1 MSNRQNVWEGRIVS
15 VLIVDPNK
23 EFRDAACKLVKW
35 ADGRRSIEVATDGT
49 TGRDIA
55 LSFEPDLIICE
66 LDLPDM
72 AGDTLC
78 RQLRS
83 KLPQTTFV
91 AYTDDLKANES
102 TQESVFDG
110 ILNKPPRRI
119 AVLSYL
125 NVAREYKKKMQHRMN
140 SDNILVEDNVRDSF
154 WSRRPKDITN
164 QFDIFISLADESQ
177 LKFSVPVPEGSTI
190 GAVLQQIGKSRV
202 TWFALNR
209 NGAEIE
215 GTVDTDVRPGDVLFL
230 RT

>member
-1 MSNRQNVWEGRIVS
+1 MKNFRLWLGGLIVS

-35 ADGRRSIEVATDGT
+35 ADGRRSIEVAGDGMS
-49 TGRDIA
+49 GRDIA
-55 LSFEPDLIICE
+55 LSFEPDLIFCE
-66 LDLPDM
+66 LDLPDIT
-72 AGDTLC
+72 GDTLC

-91 AYTDDLKANES
+91 AYTDDLQTSPHEN
-102 TQESVFDG
+102 VFDG
-110 ILNKPPRRI
+110 ILNKPPRKI

-125 NVAREYKKKMQHRMN
+125 NVAREFKKKMQHRMN
-140 SDNILVEDNVRDSF
+140 SKNVLVEDNTRDNF

-164 QFDIFISLADESQ
+164 QFDIFVSLADESQ

-190 GAVLQQIGKSRV
+190 GTVLQQIGKSRV
-202 TWFALNR
+202 TWFALSR
-209 NGAEIE
+209 HGSEVE
-215 GTVDTDVRPGDVLFL
+215 VSLDTNVLPGDVLLL